1 LWLKTWN
8 DGSNNVLL
16 GKAFDIPYLG
26 TIAML
31 NQGNG
36 NAVTT
41 STTRTTDAV
50 GVVFRFHWQAKVNYV
65 TDAGHINAARSN
77 VSGNQNLGVAF
88 AQGFEATHAY
98 RLWHCAVQCSCF
110 VTIRTQGIRN
120 LFAFHLGAGKHYRLV
135 Y

>member
-16 GKAFDIPYLG
+16 GKTFDVPNFG

-41 STTRTTDAV
+41 SATCTTDAV

-110 VTIRTQGIRN
+110 VTIST
-120 LFAFHLGAGKHYRLV
+120 
-135 Y
+135 